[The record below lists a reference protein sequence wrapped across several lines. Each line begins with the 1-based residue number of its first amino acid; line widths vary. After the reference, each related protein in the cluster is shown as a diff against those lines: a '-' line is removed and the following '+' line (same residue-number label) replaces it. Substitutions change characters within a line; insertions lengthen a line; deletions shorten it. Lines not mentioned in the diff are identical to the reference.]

1 MSNERDREVAALQAE
16 LKEYKLQ
23 VAHPT
28 VSTLWATADYVHLG

>member
-23 VAHPT
+23 VGHLTA
-28 VSTLWATADYVHLG
+28 STG